1 MDKTLSKLNQLL
13 AVSKTVKNDTHRAVT
28 SAYQNMQ
35 KLPLLSGIVRTYA
48 SNEDGGEQLPA
59 ESQHVQLKVDAVL
72 ADVKK
77 ALMRLFDVTGNI
89 DDTNCYARA
98 DIVVDDVVIL
108 ANVPATHLLFLE
120 KQLTDLRTLITK
132 LPVLDTQYVWHFDGN
147 LDCYVTEP
155 RTTSRTKK
163 VPRVIVAYQA
173 TDRHPAQTSII
184 QEDVI
189 SGYWTTRNLSGA
201 MRQIDVGIL
210 LGRVTVL
217 HEAVKKAREAA
228 NMTPVTQF
236 TSAPV
241 LDWLF
246 ND

>member
-1 MDKTLSKLNQLL
+1 MDNTLSKLNQLL
-13 AVSKTVKNDTHRAVT
+13 AVSKTVKNDTHRAIT
-28 SAYQNMQ
+28 GAYQNLQ
-35 KLPLLSGIVRTYA
+35 KLPLLSGIVRTYEPA
-48 SNEDGGEQLPA
+48 EDGGEQLPP

-77 ALMRLFDVTGNI
+77 ALMRLFDVTANI

-98 DIVVDDVVIL
+98 DIIVDDLVIL

-132 LPVLDTQYVWHFDGN
+132 LPVLDSQYVWRFDNN
-147 LDCYVTEP
+147 LGCYATEP

-163 VPRVIVAYQA
+163 VPRVIVAYEA

-184 QEDVI
+184 QEDVTA
-189 SGYWTTRNLSGA
+189 GHWKTRNLSGA
-201 MRQIDVGIL
+201 IRQVDVGIL
-210 LGRVTVL
+210 LDRVTVL
-217 HEAVKKAREAA
+217 YEAVKKAREAA

-246 ND
+246 NG